1 MCFFVCL
8 AVVKVWGML
17 ENLGFDERFHV
28 YEAWRGYGM
37 EKQGLGFKHPQYVVA
52 EVSISISI
60 NVSS

>member
-1 MCFFVCL
+1 
-8 AVVKVWGML
+8 ML